1 MVPAARTGPRRRAIT
16 RSFLRVKCPHAN
28 EPRIVLGRV
37 PRPLGPR
44 CEELEV
50 RDGVLAL
57 VFVGVERREQR
68 RDLERHQ
75 HVGLL
80 LETLGEGL
88 LFVVTV
94 GRKASRHC

>member
-1 MVPAARTGPRRRAIT
+1 
-16 RSFLRVKCPHAN
+16 
-28 EPRIVLGRV
+28 
-37 PRPLGPR
+37 
-44 CEELEV
+44 V